1 MHTPT
6 FGVNQPQHQATSHT
20 CWSSNSCPQAWEPC
34 FLSQMVTLPH
44 QCLPGTHLPVCVC
57 MPHSEAVCFSV
68 SLTWQ
73 CRISRHRPWNPS
85 PQLHADPGVS
95 ACHWHLMRRAPFVGA
110 LRPLMP
116 PGEWEWL
123 ADRWVGLQAMVV
135 VGHSQALPTPN
146 STTLS
151 FQK

>member
-1 MHTPT
+1 M
-6 FGVNQPQHQATSHT
+6 
-20 CWSSNSCPQAWEPC
+20 
-34 FLSQMVTLPH
+34 
-44 QCLPGTHLPVCVC
+44 
-57 MPHSEAVCFSV
+57 
-68 SLTWQ
+68 
-73 CRISRHRPWNPS
+73 
-85 PQLHADPGVS
+85 
-95 ACHWHLMRRAPFVGA
+95 GA

-151 FQK
+151 FQKRFPSHQVSGTFWSVPG

>member
-1 MHTPT
+1 M
-6 FGVNQPQHQATSHT
+6 
-20 CWSSNSCPQAWEPC
+20 
-34 FLSQMVTLPH
+34 
-44 QCLPGTHLPVCVC
+44 
-57 MPHSEAVCFSV
+57 
-68 SLTWQ
+68 
-73 CRISRHRPWNPS
+73 
-85 PQLHADPGVS
+85 
-95 ACHWHLMRRAPFVGA
+95 GA